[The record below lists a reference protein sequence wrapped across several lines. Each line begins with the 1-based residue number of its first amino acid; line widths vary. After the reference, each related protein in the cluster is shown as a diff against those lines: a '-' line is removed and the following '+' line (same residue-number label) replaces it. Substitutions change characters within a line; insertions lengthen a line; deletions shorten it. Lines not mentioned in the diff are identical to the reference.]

1 MPVAYFFLS
10 DITGYT
16 AYLTASELEHAQ
28 EILSSLFE
36 ILLNNIKPPL
46 RVAKLEGDAI
56 FAYLPAETIGYGQTI
71 LDTVENMY
79 SGFRQAQQ
87 VMHLNTTCKCR
98 ACNGIDNL
106 DLKFFLHYGEYALQ
120 RLMGQE
126 ELAGP
131 AVILAHR
138 LMKNTASEKTGLR
151 AYAMFTQ
158 AALEAMQIQPE
169 AQSLTTHRES
179 YEYLGE
185 TPVFLYDLHAFWE
198 RSRQQRRVF
207 VAPEQAEANAYIQVV
222 APPAVVWDI
231 ITNPA
236 TRGLVVAGEMS
247 VSGQQNGRIG
257 VGATYHC
264 AHHDGSATDQLILDW
279 QPLEYITT
287 YDRMQIPEMEFSLLC
302 TDWIKENSNGSS
314 QVIFS
319 IGAPQA
325 DDAQTQAQ
333 IDRMWPA
340 LKAEL
345 IQHVEGHAGTAYAKI
360 LAERGY

>member
-1 MPVAYFFLS
+1 MPAAYFFLS

-28 EILSSLFE
+28 EILSALFE
-36 ILLNNIKPPL
+36 TLLNSIKPPL

-56 FAYLPAETIGYGQTI
+56 FAYLPAEAIGYGQTI

-79 SGFRQAQQ
+79 SGFRQTQQ
-87 VMHLNTTCKCR
+87 VMRLNTTCTCR
-98 ACNGIDNL
+98 ACNGIDSL

-126 ELAGP
+126 ELAGS
-131 AVILAHR
+131 AIILAHR

-158 AALEAMQIQPE
+158 AALEAMQVQPE
-169 AQSLTTHRES
+169 FQSLIPHQER
-179 YEYLGE
+179 YEHLGE
-185 TPVFLYDLHAFWE
+185 TSVFLYDLHAFWE

-207 VAPEQAEANAYIQVV
+207 VAPEQAEANAHIHVA

-231 ITNPA
+231 MTNPA

-247 VSGQQNGRIG
+247 VSGRQDGRIG
-257 VGATYHC
+257 IGATYHC
-264 AHHDGSATDQLILDW
+264 SHHDGSATDQLILDW

-287 YDRMQIPEMEFSLLC
+287 RDRMQILDMEFSLLC
-302 TDWIKENSNGSS
+302 TDWIKANSDGTS

-319 IGAPQA
+319 ISVPQA
-325 DDAQTQAQ
+325 EDALTQAQ
-333 IDRMWPA
+333 IDEMWLG

-345 IQHVEGHAGTAYAKI
+345 VRHVEGHAGQAYAEI
-360 LAERGY
+360 LAGRGY